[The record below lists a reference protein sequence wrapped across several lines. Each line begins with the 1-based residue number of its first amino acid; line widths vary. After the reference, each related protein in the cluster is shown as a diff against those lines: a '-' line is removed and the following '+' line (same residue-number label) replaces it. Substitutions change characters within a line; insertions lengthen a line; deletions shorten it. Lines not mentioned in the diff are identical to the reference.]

1 MLDRTNQDHRS
12 GLHLSLISTSK
23 LLYHLE
29 VFLFAKNENGTKE
42 LPIAGRLCSK
52 RFRFRAFHGKLK
64 KDQIYGNVKVK
75 LMNERIK
82 RLHNYMEREQLDA
95 LLITL
100 PRHVYYL
107 TGYLSDPHERL
118 LAAVLP
124 RGDEPFLL
132 VPSLDKEAAEA
143 ASSVRT
149 IYTHSDT
156 DNAYEV
162 LHSLLPDKLSR
173 LGIEKNCLTVA
184 QFEILQETFKAEAY
198 VNVES
203 VLRKMRLIKSP
214 EEITKIQKAVDM
226 IEEVLRRGLKQVKV
240 GVTETDLVAELEYQM
255 TKLGADGPSFAST
268 VLSGEKAA
276 MPHGTPGSRKVQ
288 AGEFLLF
295 DIGVYVEGYA
305 SDITRTFAVQS
316 YSKEQELIYQTVL
329 QANLAGIAASRAGA
343 ALSSVD
349 LAARQVIE
357 DAGYGPYFTHRVGHG
372 LGLDVHEYPSLHAQA
387 EDLLV
392 EGMVFTVEPGIYLP
406 NSHGVRIED
415 DVYISHEGPKVLTTF
430 PKELAVIG

>member
-1 MLDRTNQDHRS
+1 
-12 GLHLSLISTSK
+12 
-23 LLYHLE
+23 
-29 VFLFAKNENGTKE
+29 
-42 LPIAGRLCSK
+42 
-52 RFRFRAFHGKLK
+52 
-64 KDQIYGNVKVK
+64 
-75 LMNERIK
+75 MNERIQ
-82 RLHNYMEREQLDA
+82 RLRNYMEWEQLDA
-95 LLITL
+95 LLVTL

-118 LAAVLP
+118 LAVVIP

-143 ASSVRT
+143 ASCIRT
-149 IYTHSDT
+149 IHTHSDT

-162 LHSLLPDKLSR
+162 LHSLLPGKLSR
-173 LGIEKNCLTVA
+173 LGIEKNHQTVR
-184 QFEILQETFKAEAY
+184 QFEILQDILCAETY

-203 VLRKMRLIKSP
+203 VLREMRLIKSP
-214 EEITKIQKAVDM
+214 EEIVKIKRAVVM

-240 GVTETDLVAELEYQM
+240 GVTKTDLVAELEYQM
-255 TKLGADGPSFAST
+255 TKLGADGPSFASS

-276 MPHGTPGSRKVQ
+276 MPHGNPGQRKIQ

-305 SDITRTFAVQS
+305 SDITRTFVVQS

-329 QANLAGIAASRAGA
+329 QANLAGIEASRAGA
-343 ALSSVD
+343 TLASVD
-349 LAARQVIE
+349 LAARRVIE
-357 DAGYGPYFTHRVGHG
+357 KAGYGPYFNHRVGHG

-387 EDLLV
+387 EAFLV
-392 EGMVFTVEPGIYLP
+392 EGMVFTIEPGIYVP

-415 DVYISHEGPKVLTTF
+415 DVYISQNGPEVLTSF
-430 PKELAVIG
+430 PKELTVIG